1 MAITVLPVSEVP
13 WDDVR
18 AVFGTRGDPATC
30 WCQYF
35 KVTNREFTE
44 TPREQLERALCDQVP
59 TVPGLVAYLDGE
71 PVGWCG
77 VEPRTRYPRILT
89 SRVARASGEAPDDEG
104 VWAVSC
110 FVVRVGFRRRGVA
123 GALLAAA
130 VDHARASG
138 ARVVEG
144 YPVDTAEKKA
154 SSAELYHGSLGLFE
168 KAGFRVVAR
177 PAPGRALVAL

>member
-1 MAITVLPVSEVP
+1 MSILVRRVSDVP
-13 WDDVR
+13 WEDVQV
-18 AVFGTRGDPATC
+18 VFGTRGDPASC

-35 KVTNREFTE
+35 KVTNKQWED
-44 TPREQLERALCDQVP
+44 TPREQHERALCEQVP
-59 TVPGLVAYLDGE
+59 TVPGLVAYLDDE

-77 VEPRTRYPRILT
+77 VEPRPRYPRLLGT
-89 SRVARASGEAPDDEG
+89 RVARASTEPAEDES

-123 GALLAAA
+123 AALLAAA

-138 ARVVEG
+138 ARVIEG

-154 SSAELYHGSLGLFE
+154 SAAELYHGSLGLFE
-168 KAGFRVVAR
+168 KAGFRVLAR
-177 PAPGRALVAL
+177 PAPGRAIVTL